1 MFPQNL
7 TPANTNNTWI
17 NNNVIHV
24 MCGGKTWK
32 CEGFLNSAACAG
44 DKATCSS
51 GEPKEVD
58 GGGGGGGSGGGGGG
72 SSKKSG
78 AVAVRGSLLWIVAA
92 VQVVKKFLS

>member
-1 MFPQNL
+1 M
-7 TPANTNNTWI
+7 T
-17 NNNVIHV
+17 
-24 MCGGKTWK
+24 CG
-32 CEGFLNSAACAG
+32 
-44 DKATCSS
+44 S

>member
-1 MFPQNL
+1 MIFQNL
-7 TPANTNNTWI
+7 TPANTNT
-17 NNNVIHV
+17 V

-32 CEGFLNSAACAG
+32 CEGLLNSAACAG
-44 DKATCSS
+44 DKVTCSS

>member
-1 MFPQNL
+1 M
-7 TPANTNNTWI
+7 T
-17 NNNVIHV
+17 
-24 MCGGKTWK
+24 CG
-32 CEGFLNSAACAG
+32 
-44 DKATCSS
+44 S

-58 GGGGGGGSGGGGGG
+58 GGGGGGGDGGGGGSGGG

>member
-58 GGGGGGGSGGGGGG
+58 GGGGGGGGGGG

-92 VQVVKKFLS
+92 VQVCKKFLS

>member
-1 MFPQNL
+1 MLPQNL
-7 TPANTNNTWI
+7 TPANTNTWI

-58 GGGGGGGSGGGGGG
+58 GGGGGGGG

-78 AVAVRGSLLWIVAA
+78 AVVVRGSVLWIVAA
-92 VQVVKKFLS
+92 VQVVKSFSPKIFH

>member
-1 MFPQNL
+1 MLPQNL
-7 TPANTNNTWI
+7 TPANTNTWI

-51 GEPKEVD
+51 GEPKEV
-58 GGGGGGGSGGGGGG
+58 GGGGGG

-78 AVAVRGSLLWIVAA
+78 SAAVRCSVLWIVAA
-92 VQVVKKFLS
+92 VQAVKKFLS

>member
-1 MFPQNL
+1 MLPQNL
-7 TPANTNNTWI
+7 TPANTNTWI

-58 GGGGGGGSGGGGGG
+58 GGGGGG

-78 AVAVRGSLLWIVAA
+78 AVAVRGSLLWIIAA
-92 VQVVKKFLS
+92 VQVCKKFIS

>member
-92 VQVVKKFLS
+92 VQVCKKFLS